1 MKTKHIATIISVSI
15 LSSLL
20 TAATFLLLSQKQQ
33 PSEITPQKEAEATVK
48 QVHFSTA
55 ENAHLLNIN
64 FTEAAEKS
72 VNAVVHIKTEIV
84 EQNPYYLD
92 PFYSFFYGGRVPK
105 RVFQSSGS
113 GVIVSPNGFIVTNN
127 HVIKNANK
135 IEVTLNNKQTYDA
148 ELIGTDP
155 TTDLAVLHI
164 NASDLPA
171 LPYGNSDE
179 SKIGEWVLAVGNPFN
194 LTSTVTAG
202 IISAKGRSINILP
215 HDPNTGVAPIESF
228 IQTDAA
234 VNPGNSGGALVNLN
248 GELIGIN
255 SAIKSNTGSY
265 TGYSFAIPS
274 NIVKKVVSDLIEF
287 GEVQRAFLGVSIN
300 DISDEVAQKL
310 NLSTLKGVF
319 VAGVNNN
326 GAAAEAGIEPGDIIT
341 KVGNIEVNKTSE
353 LLEHIGQFRP
363 GDKINL
369 TVIRDGKEKIIP
381 VVLKNYKGSTELVNK
396 KEVAQWNALG
406 AEFTEL
412 SEKEKYA
419 LGIENG
425 VKINRLRSG
434 KLAYAGVQPGF
445 IITKINNKPVKNIQ
459 DLSEKISQ
467 AKGGILIEGIY
478 PNGKRAYYGVGL

>member
-1 MKTKHIATIISVSI
+1 MIIPVRFDKNFKIINRLAIPKNNFPPSV
-15 LSSLL
+15 
-20 TAATFLLLSQKQQ
+20 
-33 PSEITPQKEAEATVK
+33 
-48 QVHFSTA
+48 
-55 ENAHLLNIN
+55 
-64 FTEAAEKS
+64 
-72 VNAVVHIKTEIV
+72 
-84 EQNPYYLD
+84 
-92 PFYSFFYGGRVPK
+92 
-105 RVFQSSGS
+105 
-113 GVIVSPNGFIVTNN
+113 
-127 HVIKNANK
+127 VIKNANK
-135 IEVTLNNKQTYDA
+135 IEVTLNNKQTYNA

-155 TTDLAVLHI
+155 TTDLAVLKI
-164 NASDLPA
+164 NASGLPV

-179 SKIGEWVLAVGNPFN
+179 SKVGEWVLAVGNPFN

-215 HDPNTGVAPIESF
+215 HDPSTGIAPIESF

-310 NLSTLKGVF
+310 NLPTLKGVF

-341 KVGNIEVNKTSE
+341 KVGNVEVNKTSE

-363 GDKINL
+363 GDKVNL
-369 TVIRDGKEKIIP
+369 TVIRDGNEKIIP
-381 VVLKNYKGSTELVNK
+381 VILKNYKGSTELVDK
-396 KEVAQWNALG
+396 KEIAQWNALG
-406 AEFTEL
+406 AEFAEIT
-412 SEKEKYA
+412 EKEKNT

-425 VKINRLRSG
+425 IKIKRLKSG
-434 KLAYAGVQPGF
+434 KLAYAGIQPGF
-445 IITKINNKPVKNIQ
+445 IITKINNEPVD
-459 DLSEKISQ
+459 DLNDLMNKINK
-467 AKGGILIEGIY
+467 ARGGILIEGIY
-478 PNGKRAYYGVGL
+478 PNGKRAYYGVGLK

>member
-1 MKTKHIATIISVSI
+1 MKTKQYIYVIGASVISSI
-15 LSSLL
+15 LTVWAFSLYL
-20 TAATFLLLSQKQQ
+20 NKNYENQ
-33 PSEITPQKEAEATVK
+33 PENHQVPQANVK
-48 QVHFSTA
+48 QVNFTS
-55 ENAHLLNIN
+55 EFNANQININ

-72 VNAVVHIKTEIV
+72 LNAVVHVKTEII
-84 EQNPYYLD
+84 EQNPYYMD
-92 PFYSFFYGGRVPK
+92 PFYSFFYGGRIPQ

-113 GVIVSPNGFIVTNN
+113 GVIISPNGFIVTNN

-148 ELIGTDP
+148 QLIGTDP
-155 TTDLAVLHI
+155 TTDLAVLKI
-164 NASDLPA
+164 DATNLPV
-171 LPYGNSDE
+171 LTYGNSDE
-179 SKIGEWVLAVGNPFN
+179 SKVGEWVLAVGNPFN

-215 HDPNTGVAPIESF
+215 QDPHTGIAPIESF

-274 NIVKKVVSDLIEF
+274 NIVKKVVSDIIEF

-300 DISDEVAQKL
+300 DITDEIAQKL

-363 GDKINL
+363 GDKVNL

-396 KEVAQWNALG
+396 TEIAQWQALG
-406 AEFTEL
+406 ADFTEIN
-412 SEKEKYA
+412 EKEKKA
-419 LGIENG
+419 LGIEYG
-425 VKINRLRSG
+425 LKIKQLKSG
-434 KLAYAGVQPGF
+434 KLAYAGIQPGF
-445 IITKINNKPVKNIQ
+445 IITKINNEPIKDFS
-459 DLSEKISQ
+459 DLIDKINKSN
-467 AKGGILIEGIY
+467 GGVLIEGVY
-478 PNGKRAYYGVGL
+478 PNGKRAYYGIGL